1 MLKVKTERLK
11 TQECR
16 VPSISHQSDD
26 TIARHAGSGKL
37 QMHHE
42 RMRAKR
48 QNYLHMKLALQIPG
62 AATRTTL

>member
-26 TIARHAGSGKL
+26 TVARHAGSRKL
-37 QMHHE
+37 HVHHE

-48 QNYLHMKLALQIPG
+48 QNYLHMKLDLQTPG
-62 AATRTTL
+62 AATKTTL